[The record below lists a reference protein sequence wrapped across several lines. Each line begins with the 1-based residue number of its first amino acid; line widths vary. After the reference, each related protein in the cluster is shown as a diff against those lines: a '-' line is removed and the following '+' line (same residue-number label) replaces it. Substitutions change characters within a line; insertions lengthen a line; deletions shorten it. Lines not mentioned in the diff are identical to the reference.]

1 MFLESINTTF
11 ISLIPK
17 IKKPKKVSDFRPI
30 NLCDVIYKLFA
41 KVVANQLKK
50 FLAISVLDSQSAFL
64 LGRLIIDN
72 ILVAFETLH
81 YLKRKTLGK
90 LGYMALKLDM
100 SKVYD
105 RVEWAF
111 VKKVMYHLGLEG
123 RMVRIIMS
131 CLKSMSYSMLLN
143 GQLVANIK
151 PSRGLQQGDP
161 LSPYLFLLCVMG
173 LQSLIHQV
181 EVDGNIQGVAICR
194 NDPHVSHL
202 FFTDDSVLFCCA
214 SMEKCQK
221 MLDILEVYERGSRQK
236 INREKTNIFFSS
248 NTSQPIQSCIQQL
261 LGVPTIRQYEKYLGL
276 PSLVGREKKR
286 SFIYLKERV

>member
-1 MFLESINTTF
+1 
-11 ISLIPK
+11 
-17 IKKPKKVSDFRPI
+17 
-30 NLCDVIYKLFA
+30 
-41 KVVANQLKK
+41 
-50 FLAISVLDSQSAFL
+50 
-64 LGRLIIDN
+64 
-72 ILVAFETLH
+72 
-81 YLKRKTLGK
+81 
-90 LGYMALKLDM
+90 
-100 SKVYD
+100 
-105 RVEWAF
+105 
-111 VKKVMYHLGLEG
+111 
-123 RMVRIIMS
+123 MVRIIMS

-194 NDPHVSHL
+194 NDPRVSHL
-202 FFTDDSVLFCCA
+202 FFTDDSVLFCRA

-261 LGVPTIRQYEKYLGL
+261 LGVPTITQYEKYLRL

-286 SFIYLKERV
+286 SFIYLKERVQKKLQGWKEKLLSQASREVFIKSVIQTIPAYTMSCFKLSKGLIEEIEVLTRKFWQDYDGDSQKVHWVSQERFCEVKEFGWYGIQRN